1 MQFEENPFKRSY
13 TIFFSSVD
21 KRLRVF
27 RNLKFF
33 PRFLRWIFHRI
44 DTLPSLQRNKSF
56 REINKD
62 TKRCGSLVIKVGASV
77 R

>member
-1 MQFEENPFKRSY
+1 MEFEENPFKRSY

-21 KRLRVF
+21 ERLRVF

-44 DTLPSLQRNKSF
+44 DTLPP
-56 REINKD
+56 EE
-62 TKRCGSLVIKVGASV
+62 
-77 R
+77 